1 MQNEMKETG
10 ASGAWKWAVAVGI
23 VSLCWGALRLS
34 CCEEALDGWASL
46 RTLYEFRAPL
56 PFGKRVLTTW
66 MAHALAWGGL
76 SVERAFEWVEILGAA
91 ALAEGLLRTFRPYF
105 GERRGRVASLSV
117 FGFLA
122 TPYLLRSTLTL
133 YLPWDIWAMAL
144 TAWGIHFL
152 LEGRW
157 LGVVCTMAL
166 ASFNRESAVLL
177 PMLCAG
183 ISAGRRPWWRGVAA
197 TVGLLA
203 VYAACRWVAGQVPHG
218 DGEVFKR
225 LFLGMSW
232 VGEEW
237 EGEPYRLLRN
247 WEWLGGSWER
257 GACVFGAMGGLPAW
271 FLGVSGRLPGHLR
284 RFGLAAWGYLA
295 MLMVVGNVD
304 EVRIYGETIVVLYV
318 PTVLGICDAM
328 GMGVGSMNQTEV
340 ADGVREKW
348 LPWVE
353 GACVACIT
361 AGLAGLGWC
370 LSRGWGP

>member
-1 MQNEMKETG
+1 
-10 ASGAWKWAVAVGI
+10 
-23 VSLCWGALRLS
+23 
-34 CCEEALDGWASL
+34 
-46 RTLYEFRAPL
+46 
-56 PFGKRVLTTW
+56 
-66 MAHALAWGGL
+66 
-76 SVERAFEWVEILGAA
+76 
-91 ALAEGLLRTFRPYF
+91 
-105 GERRGRVASLSV
+105 
-117 FGFLA
+117 
-122 TPYLLRSTLTL
+122 
-133 YLPWDIWAMAL
+133 
-144 TAWGIHFL
+144 
-152 LEGRW
+152 
-157 LGVVCTMAL
+157 MAL

-203 VYAACRWVAGQVPHG
+203 VYMACRWAAGQVPHG

-257 GACVFGAMGGLPAW
+257 CACVFGAMGGLPAW

-304 EVRIYGETIVVLYV
+304 EVRIYGETIVVLFV
-318 PTVLGICDAM
+318 PTVLGICDA
-328 GMGVGSMNQTEV
+328 VGGGKLFEICPTGGGPE
-340 ADGVREKW
+340 GEPKW
-348 LPWVE
+348 LALAEW
-353 GACVACIT
+353 GCMACIA
-361 AGLAGLGWC
+361 AGLAAVGWC
-370 LSRGWGP
+370 LSKGLRP